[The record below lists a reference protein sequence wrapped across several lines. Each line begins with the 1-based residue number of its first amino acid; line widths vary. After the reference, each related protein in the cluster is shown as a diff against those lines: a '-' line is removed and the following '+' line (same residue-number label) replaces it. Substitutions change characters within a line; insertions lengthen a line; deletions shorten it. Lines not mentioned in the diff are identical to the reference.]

1 MKAMLN
7 LLMNKI
13 AKPVLEKNVL
23 EKCDDHAEK

>member
-13 AKPVLEKNVL
+13 AEPVLGKNAL